1 MFKTCRRMAPLTG
14 VKILD
19 LSRLLPGPYATQLL
33 VDLGAQVTKM
43 LVFVHEI
50 ICKISIA
57 EFIIL

>member
-1 MFKTCRRMAPLTG
+1 MAPLTG

-50 ICKISIA
+50 IYKISIA
-57 EFIIL
+57 QFIIL